1 MASRREMLLAAQRKN
16 EKKEQE
22 NTKKE
27 ETLVDVY
34 ANSTEKSI
42 IVNNDTSP
50 ENEINPAKTQAN
62 DSENAENTSK
72 NSAKYDKNQDL
83 TPATEEDHKPESMKN
98 SIKSEEIKSQNNY
111 SEIKN
116 NTVKELIKIQKE
128 KDLKK
133 NRIGFL
139 VTDKALDNLNRYVAM
154 TGYKSKN
161 EFMNI
166 ILENLDDFLK

>member
-50 ENEINPAKTQAN
+50 KNEINPAKTQAN
-62 DSENAENTSK
+62 DSENAENTPK
-72 NSAKYDKNQDL
+72 NSSENDKNQDL
-83 TPATEEDHKPESMKN
+83 TTATVEVNKPKSTID
-98 SIKSEEIKSQNNY
+98 SIKSEEIKSENNY

-139 VTDKALDNLNRYVAM
+139 VTDKALDNLNRYVEM

>member
-42 IVNNDTSP
+42 IVNNDTSSK
-50 ENEINPAKTQAN
+50 NEINPAKTQTN
-62 DSENAENTSK
+62 DSENAENTQK
-72 NSAKYDKNQDL
+72 NSAEYDKNQDL
-83 TPATEEDHKPESMKN
+83 TPATVEVNKPESMKDN
-98 SIKSEEIKSQNNY
+98 IKSKEIKSQNNY

-116 NTVKELIKIQKE
+116 NTVQELIKIQKE

-139 VTDKALDNLNRYVAM
+139 VTDKALDNLNRYVEM

>member
-16 EKKEQE
+16 EKKEHE
-22 NTKKE
+22 NTKNE

-42 IVNNDTSP
+42 IVNNDTSS

-72 NSAKYDKNQDL
+72 NSAEYDKNQDL

-139 VTDKALDNLNRYVAM
+139 VTDKALDNLNRYVEM

>member
-50 ENEINPAKTQAN
+50 KNEINPAKTQAN
-62 DSENAENTSK
+62 DSENAENTPK
-72 NSAKYDKNQDL
+72 NSSENDKNQDL
-83 TPATEEDHKPESMKN
+83 TPATAEVNKPESTID
-98 SIKSEEIKSQNNY
+98 SIKSEEIKSENNY

-139 VTDKALDNLNRYVAM
+139 VTDKALDNLNRYVEM

>member
-1 MASRREMLLAAQRKN
+1 MITWEVKKLFKN
-16 EKKEQE
+16 
-22 NTKKE
+22 
-27 ETLVDVY
+27 
-34 ANSTEKSI
+34 KSI
-42 IVNNDTSP
+42 IISS
-50 ENEINPAKTQAN
+50 IILLLLCGMM
-62 DSENAENTSK
+62 S
-72 NSAKYDKNQDL
+72 L
-83 TPATEEDHKPESMKN
+83 IKPELETEN
-98 SIKSEEIKSQNNY
+98 SYVDDKGKYTVDNRSETIIANEKLSYKIRGLKEIKSQNNY

-139 VTDKALDNLNRYVAM
+139 VTDKALDNLNRYVEM